1 MAEWEASGLERRQ
14 TVSFPMLG
22 AHPARGVKGSSTVG
36 ALLDVLVISWDADAW
51 EQLWRPYLLHVLM
64 RHQHY
69 QEAKR

>member
-14 TVSFPMLG
+14 TGSFRKLG
-22 AHPARGVKGSSTVG
+22 AHPSHAVKGSSTVG
-36 ALLDVLVISWDADAW
+36 ALLDVLVMSSEADSGK
-51 EQLWRPYLLHVLM
+51 LWKPYLKHVLM

>member
-14 TVSFPMLG
+14 TVSFRMQG
-22 AHPARGVKGSSTVG
+22 AHPARAVKGSSSVG
-36 ALLDVLVISWDADAW
+36 ALLDVLVISRDAGTGK
-51 EQLWRPYLLHVLM
+51 LSKPYLLHVLM